1 MKVLKFGGTSVANA
15 ESLSNVL
22 KIVQKQKGP
31 AAVIVS
37 ALGGITD
44 LLMEM
49 LSSAQ
54 SGKQEYRKG
63 FLEIETRHMNII
75 KTFVPIGNQSAI
87 ISFLKKNLNDLEA
100 QLDAIHLL
108 EEATPKNFATISS
121 YGEILSSR
129 IIQEVFLYND
139 IDSVYQDSRNLIK
152 TVFHDGRQVLD

>member
-75 KTFVPIGNQSAI
+75 KTFVPIGYQSAI
-87 ISFLKKNLNDLEA
+87 IS
-100 QLDAIHLL
+100 
-108 EEATPKNFATISS
+108 
-121 YGEILSSR
+121 
-129 IIQEVFLYND
+129 
-139 IDSVYQDSRNLIK
+139 
-152 TVFHDGRQVLD
+152 

>member
-22 KIVQKQKGP
+22 KIVQKQKEST
-31 AAVIVS
+31 AVIVS

-75 KTFVPIGNQSAI
+75 KTFGRSVTRVPSSA
-87 ISFLKKNLNDLEA
+87 F
-100 QLDAIHLL
+100 
-108 EEATPKNFATISS
+108 
-121 YGEILSSR
+121 
-129 IIQEVFLYND
+129 
-139 IDSVYQDSRNLIK
+139 
-152 TVFHDGRQVLD
+152 